1 MRRGL
6 KRVSAAA
13 RSPAVRVGLLTG
25 LVSGCF
31 LALLNGR
38 RIWGP
43 HLAFEAVAVACFA
56 ALLALERK
64 DRWLTF
70 RTVAMAGSVLL
81 VLAVTF
87 PPTESADVWSYVMY
101 GRIVAVHH
109 ANPYTT
115 PPAAYPDD
123 RWSRLVRPIWR
134 DSPSLYGPL
143 FQSVAA
149 LVVRVVG
156 GSGVRLRL
164 GFQLIAALALVG
176 ILWLLWWRT
185 RDPPAVAVLALNPL
199 VIIGGV
205 NGAHTDALVGLAV
218 LSGVLLSEGRR
229 KAVVAGVMVGL
240 GALVKVVALLPAGIL
255 ILWTWRRRGTRAAL
269 VNGAAV
275 AATVAAGYALFGRM
289 DAIRALGSESGL
301 TNRFSVWR
309 LVWWIHPVV
318 QADGERHLASG
329 AASWI
334 TMALLLA
341 LALLASVPA
350 LRLNG
355 PDRAVALAVLV
366 YLLGGLY
373 VQPWYVI
380 WALPTLALAWRSRLV
395 WVAIGLE
402 AALTVAYGL
411 SLHKQLGPLGST
423 IRTGYF
429 AVVSAAEALV
439 VLTLVALGVL
449 DLVRRRGAS
458 PSRRPGAGVP
468 VSGEPGP
475 GP

>member
-1 MRRGL
+1 MWRRL
-6 KRVSAAA
+6 ERVSTAA
-13 RSPAVRVGLLTG
+13 RSRAVRVGLLAG

-64 DRWLTF
+64 ERWLTV
-70 RTVAMAGSVLL
+70 RTVAVAGSVLL

-109 ANPYTT
+109 ANPYAT

-143 FQSVAA
+143 FQSAAA
-149 LVVRVVG
+149 LVVRVAG
-156 GSGVRLRL
+156 GSRVRLRL

-176 ILWLLWWRT
+176 TLWLLWWRT

-199 VIIGGV
+199 VVVGVV

-218 LSGVLLSEGRR
+218 IAGVLLSERR
-229 KAVVAGVMVGL
+229 RPAAAGLVVGL

-255 ILWTWRRRGTRAAL
+255 VLWTWRRRGARAAL
-269 VNGAAV
+269 VNGAVV
-275 AATVAAGYALFGRM
+275 AAAVAAGYVLFGRM

-309 LVWWIHPVV
+309 LIWWIHPVI

-329 AASWI
+329 AGSWI
-334 TMALLLA
+334 TMALLLG
-341 LALLASVPA
+341 LAVLASLSA
-350 LRLNG
+350 LRRNG

-373 VQPWYVI
+373 VQPWYVV

-395 WVAIGLE
+395 WVAVGLQ
-402 AALTVAYGL
+402 AALTVAYAL
-411 SLHKQLGPLGST
+411 SLHKQLDPLGST

-429 AVVSAAEALV
+429 AVVSLAEALV
-439 VLTLVALGVL
+439 VLTLVSLGIL
-449 DLVRRRGAS
+449 DLVRRPGTL

-468 VSGEPGP
+468 ISGEPGP